1 MMKIRSWV
9 WLFLLVVLPVF
20 GQQAGIQYPS
30 RIPPHLH
37 SADPAVL
44 NERKT
49 ASERAAKFPRQGFV
63 YTLRK
68 ASFTLN
74 EDRSCTIALS
84 DSIYVR
90 RTPVTFN
97 LLGSGQFKK
106 AKVILQDGR
115 WFETVPSALPSLP
128 TGTLLILSGT
138 LKVSA
143 PSLLPMQQVVYEMQK
158 TAPIAR
164 FEIDFSAGFHHK
176 FYHVPDPLLR
186 SRREADGRISY
197 VWEGTVLPKIP
208 CQNEAY
214 PRSASMRLV
223 LTTLSSWS
231 ELRKW
236 ALGMMSPEEKLDDMS
251 RKVLR
256 KLTAGV
262 TDKTEQVRRIYN
274 YLNGLRYLTV
284 PVGEAKFRPQ
294 SVGSM
299 LRNKYGDCKD
309 KSNALYVFCRE
320 LGIPAE
326 RVLVNSRGQVDTAF
340 PSWQFNHMIVRIP
353 ELPGYP
359 NGLWLDAA
367 GGQAP
372 FGELPAGSLDT
383 EGFVL
388 ADRTEFRKVE
398 PADPEKVHSRIQEQ
412 IRISPDGNVR
422 MQVQLKGIFSSEFRH
437 YILRSGQRLRDEA
450 EILLDSLIPGAD
462 MNFFQFQIASS
473 SYLFKAK
480 LPLSGYLPAMTVR
493 NELVKPF
500 IPSSIPRAIRLFDG
514 HQITC
519 SRRVIVDGK
528 TFRDLDWQ
536 IRRER
541 YFAELK
547 VHGSQIDYV
556 FGLHRVGDNRISP
569 LLYKEIRSTLN
580 QLRIRLNQIQ
590 PVQP

>member
-1 MMKIRSWV
+1 MKIRPWI
-9 WLFLLVVLPVF
+9 WLFLLLTLPVF
-20 GQQAGIQYPS
+20 GSQTAIRYPE
-30 RIPPHLH
+30 RIPPRLH
-37 SADPAVL
+37 PADPGVL
-44 NERKT
+44 DEWKT
-49 ASERAAKFPRQGFV
+49 AANRAARFPRQGFV

-68 ASFTLN
+68 VSFTLN
-74 EDRSCTIALS
+74 EDRSCMISLI

-90 RTPVTFN
+90 RAPLTFN
-97 LLGSGQFKK
+97 LLFSRQFKK
-106 AKVILQDGR
+106 AKVILPDGR
-115 WFETVPSALPSLP
+115 WFETVPSALPTLP
-128 TGTLLILSGT
+128 SGT
-138 LKVSA
+138 LVTLAGTLQVSA
-143 PSLLPMQQVVYEMQK
+143 PRLLPLQQVVYELQK
-158 TAPIAR
+158 SAPVAR
-164 FEIDFSAGFHHK
+164 FEIDFSSGFHPK
-176 FYHVPDPLLR
+176 FYHVPEPLLR
-186 SRREADGRISY
+186 TRRETGGRISY
-197 VWEGTVLPKIP
+197 IWEGTVLPKIP
-208 CQNEAY
+208 CPNEAF
-214 PRSASMRLV
+214 PRSSSMRLV
-223 LTTLSSWS
+223 LTTLSSWD
-231 ELRKW
+231 ELRQW
-236 ALGMMSPEEKLDDMS
+236 ALGMMSPEEHLDDMS
-251 RKVLR
+251 RSVLR

-294 SVGSM
+294 AVGAM

-372 FGELPAGSLDT
+372 FGELPAGTLDT

-398 PADPEKVHSRIQEQ
+398 PADPEAVHSRIQEQ

-422 MQVQLKGIFSSEFRH
+422 MQVHLKGIFASEFRRN
-437 YILRSGQRLRDEA
+437 ILRSGQRLRDDA

-462 MNFFQFQIASS
+462 MQFFQFQIASS

-480 LPLSGYLPAMTVR
+480 LPLPGSIPAMTVR

-500 IPSSIPRAIRLFDG
+500 IPSVIPRAIRLFDG

-519 SRRVIVDGK
+519 SRRVIVEGR
-528 TFRDLDWQ
+528 TFRDLNWQ

-556 FGLHRVGDNRISP
+556 FGLYRVGDNRIPP

-580 QLRIRLNQIQ
+580 QLRLRLNQIQ
-590 PVQP
+590 PVRP

>member
-1 MMKIRSWV
+1 MA
-9 WLFLLVVLPVF
+9 LLPVF
-20 GQQAGIQYPS
+20 GRQGGIQYPN
-30 RIPPHLH
+30 RVPPRLH
-37 SADPAVL
+37 SADPGVL

-49 ASERAAKFPRQGFV
+49 AADRAARFPRQGFV

-74 EDRSCTIALS
+74 QDRSCMISLA
-84 DSIYVR
+84 DSIYIR
-90 RTPVTFN
+90 RAPVTFN
-97 LLGSGQFKK
+97 LLFSRQFKK
-106 AKVILQDGR
+106 AKVILPDGR
-115 WFETVPSALPSLP
+115 WFETVPSALPTLP
-128 TGTLLILSGT
+128 SGTLLTLSGT
-138 LKVSA
+138 IQVSA
-143 PSLLPMQQVVYEMQK
+143 PSLLPLQQVVFEMQK
-158 TAPIAR
+158 TVPIAR
-164 FEIDFSAGFHHK
+164 FELDFSSGFHHK

-186 SRREADGRISY
+186 TRRENDGRVFY
-197 VWEGTVLPKIP
+197 EWEGTVLPKTP
-208 CQNEAY
+208 CPNEAY

-223 LTTLSSWS
+223 LTTLSSWD
-231 ELRKW
+231 ELRQW

-251 RKVLR
+251 RKVLK

-294 SVGSM
+294 SVGAM

-372 FGELPAGSLDT
+372 FGELPAGTLDT

-398 PADPEKVHSRIQEQ
+398 PADPEAVHSRIQEQ
-412 IRISPDGNVR
+412 IQISPDGSIR
-422 MQVQLKGIFSSEFRH
+422 MQVHLKGIFASEFRRN
-437 YILRSGQRLRDEA
+437 ILRSGQRLRDDA

-462 MNFFQFQIASS
+462 MQFFQFQIASS

-480 LPLSGYLPAMTVR
+480 LPLPGSIPAMTVR

-500 IPSSIPRAIRLFDG
+500 VPSVIPRAIRLFDG

-519 SRRVIVDGK
+519 SRRVIMDGK

-556 FGLHRVGDNRISP
+556 FGLHRVGDNRIPP

-580 QLRIRLNQIQ
+580 QLRLRLNQIQ
-590 PVQP
+590 PVRP

>member
-1 MMKIRSWV
+1 MKLRA
-9 WLFLLVVLPVF
+9 WLWLLFGILPVF
-20 GQQAGIQYPS
+20 GQQTGVQYPD
-30 RIPPHLH
+30 RVPPSLH
-37 SADPAVL
+37 PAEPAVRSEL
-44 NERKT
+44 KT
-49 ASERAAKFPRQGFV
+49 AAERAARFPRHGFV

-68 ASFTLN
+68 ASFNLN
-74 EDRSCTIALS
+74 EDRSCLISLT

-90 RTPVTFN
+90 RTQVTFN
-97 LLGSGQFKK
+97 LLFTRQYKK
-106 AKVILQDGR
+106 AKVILPNGK
-115 WFETVPSALPSLP
+115 WFETVPSGLPALPS
-128 TGTLLILSGT
+128 GTLVILSGT
-138 LKVSA
+138 IKVAA
-143 PSLLPMQQVVYEMQK
+143 PKLLPLQQIVYEMQK

-164 FEIDFSAGFHHK
+164 FEIDFSSGFHHK
-176 FYHVPDPLLR
+176 FYHVPDSLLGT
-186 SRREADGRISY
+186 RRESSGRIFY
-197 VWEGTVLPKIP
+197 AWEGTVHPKIP

-214 PRSASMRLV
+214 PRSAAMRLV
-223 LTTLSSWS
+223 LTTLSSWD
-231 ELRKW
+231 ELRQW
-236 ALGMMSPEEKLDDMS
+236 ALRMMSPEEQLDEMS
-251 RKVLR
+251 RTALR
-256 KLTAGV
+256 KLTAGS

-274 YLNGLRYLTV
+274 YLNGLKYLTV

-294 SVGSM
+294 SVGAM

-372 FGELPAGSLDT
+372 FGELPPGSLDT

-388 ADRTEFRKVE
+388 AEQTGFRKIE
-398 PADPEKVHSRIQEQ
+398 PADPESVHSRIQEQ
-412 IRISPDGNVR
+412 IRIGPDGRVR
-422 MQVQLKGIFSSEFRH
+422 MQIHMKGIFVSEFRQ
-437 YILRSGQRLRDEA
+437 YISRAGQRLRDEA

-462 MNFFQFQIASS
+462 MQFFQFQLASS
-473 SYLFKAK
+473 SCLFKAK
-480 LPLSGYLPAMTVR
+480 LPLAGSIPAMMVR

-500 IPSSIPRAIRLFDG
+500 IPSSIPRSIRLFDG

-528 TFRDLDWQ
+528 TFRDLEWQ

-547 VHGSQIDYV
+547 VHGNQIDYV
-556 FGLHRVGDNRISP
+556 FGLHRVGDNRIPP
-569 LLYKEIRSTLN
+569 LLYKEIRGTLN
-580 QLRIRLNQIQ
+580 QLRLRLNQIQ